1 MSENI
6 EAVKWTRRQVRLR
19 YEKLRSSI
27 DNFENFM
34 IRGAHYE
41 LDRDDAVLYREICDL
56 EFLLGTDRDLC
67 TGILRA
73 DREGL

>member
-6 EAVKWTRRQVRLR
+6 EVVKWTRRQVRLR

-56 EFLLGTDRDLC
+56 EFFLDIDRDVC
-67 TGILRA
+67 TGTLRS
-73 DREGL
+73 DEERF